1 MSYRSDWHL
10 FSQGL
15 EIETGIAAVF
25 TLPKIS
31 FCRLP
36 IVQARYSTKIR
47 SYWLCWVLKIS
58 RCYTLFN
65 SSSTHKEN
73 CPAQIL
79 CNFSCNTSFFFL
91 SHTGSWCIIYLLQ
104 IPLKV
109 GLVPLTPYSQ
119 HTKGSTQ
126 VLEPTFPNKSQFA
139 SYSARCLSV
148 GSI

>member
-58 RCYTLFN
+58 KGAIHYSIVLHIRKTAQHKFSATFHATPLFFLPTLIMVYHLPAPDSTKGGVGSPHPHSWKDKGFN
-65 SSSTHKEN
+65 SSPWAHLPKQKSVCKVTQQHV
-73 CPAQIL
+73 
-79 CNFSCNTSFFFL
+79 
-91 SHTGSWCIIYLLQ
+91 LQ
-104 IPLKV
+104 
-109 GLVPLTPYSQ
+109 
-119 HTKGSTQ
+119 
-126 VLEPTFPNKSQFA
+126 
-139 SYSARCLSV
+139 
-148 GSI
+148 